1 MSIAAPRR
9 VGIAGLLG
17 LLAGAIILLPVP
29 GNPGAL
35 RLAGVG
41 LLWWYAALAAPLAAI
56 LLVIVVRRASAEVE
70 SGQAGAAAIAVWT
83 SPVVLALVAAR
94 VFTGAPEAPTITLAV
109 LVAPLVA
116 LLGPAANGK
125 RRPSVVAALAISG
138 GVGLV
143 LWANFLLLADVA
155 GLFGVPRWVT
165 SIVAAGVTLLVVSL
179 LRGNSVVGA
188 APRLVPA
195 TLGSI
200 GRSLL
205 YMSGLGFVA
214 LVAIVAVALAVSPWD
229 AWRDIASRPA
239 LTFDARNPWV
249 TDGRTLAAL
258 TTLEFTE
265 AHRVTALNLAT
276 YRVFEPGRF
285 REWQLRAGE
294 SLSLR
299 AGDHLVIDAGAR
311 LRFEAGK
318 RVPGAA
324 ASGVAWADP
333 PERSSLSTVAHAL
346 GAALT
351 LVAGAVA
358 LLRPAQALTVR
369 AVSTASGLVVALVL
383 GALCLGVYGAY
394 SAPGLFIGSPALAA
408 VFDVPA
414 AVVPG
419 AAGSAIVVLSALVL
433 LLLFS
438 ATVLALRGVLG
449 RAWGEVRAGR
459 SSGTQPR
466 RSVRDAAMAFLVVAA
481 SLASLWPGDASRA
494 LMAGLGLAASAAVA
508 PRLAGDR
515 PRAGLAGSLVG
526 VIAFAGLAILGR
538 RLPAWA
544 DVVWTYP
551 ALAAA
556 PLAWVVA
563 RAETVRRA
571 RRAFQ

>member
-125 RRPSVVAALAISG
+125 RRPNVVAALA
-138 GVGLV
+138 
-143 LWANFLLLADVA
+143 VA
-155 GLFGVPRWVT
+155 
-165 SIVAAGVTLLVVSL
+165 
-179 LRGNSVVGA
+179 
-188 APRLVPA
+188 
-195 TLGSI
+195 
-200 GRSLL
+200 
-205 YMSGLGFVA
+205 
-214 LVAIVAVALAVSPWD
+214 PWD

-299 AGDHLVIDAGAR
+299 AGDH
-311 LRFEAGK
+311 
-318 RVPGAA
+318 
-324 ASGVAWADP
+324 
-333 PERSSLSTVAHAL
+333 
-346 GAALT
+346 
-351 LVAGAVA
+351 
-358 LLRPAQALTVR
+358 
-369 AVSTASGLVVALVL
+369 
-383 GALCLGVYGAY
+383 
-394 SAPGLFIGSPALAA
+394 
-408 VFDVPA
+408 
-414 AVVPG
+414 
-419 AAGSAIVVLSALVL
+419 
-433 LLLFS
+433 
-438 ATVLALRGVLG
+438 
-449 RAWGEVRAGR
+449 
-459 SSGTQPR
+459 
-466 RSVRDAAMAFLVVAA
+466 
-481 SLASLWPGDASRA
+481 
-494 LMAGLGLAASAAVA
+494 
-508 PRLAGDR
+508 
-515 PRAGLAGSLVG
+515 
-526 VIAFAGLAILGR
+526 
-538 RLPAWA
+538 
-544 DVVWTYP
+544 
-551 ALAAA
+551 
-556 PLAWVVA
+556 
-563 RAETVRRA
+563 
-571 RRAFQ
+571 